1 MSLSGSLAMGLLRWI
16 KPGKG
21 SFSDLEKL
29 RERAQRENEGF
40 TLRMPRNRKAE
51 CVLLPETTLPC
62 MVVRPRRLDD
72 MDKAIMYLYG
82 GVTNHWNTQR
92 SMAVRYAV
100 DTGSTIWYPVY
111 PSISE
116 ACVTDGLAY
125 LAGIYRRML
134 EQYDA
139 AKIAISGVSMGGLYA
154 LELINWIN
162 HERAGLP
169 MPGLLIAH
177 SPGGVPDDEADWSE
191 FRSYEARDPMFA
203 EGDLRMTERLMP
215 CEGPLPLWAL
225 SPARGDFTGA
235 PPTYLYY
242 GEEMLAGNAP
252 LYRRAYER
260 GGAGKQ
266 LHVTIEGNM
275 IHGYSCM
282 PVFPESRRAYRE
294 TIHLIQEL

>member
-1 MSLSGSLAMGLLRWI
+1 MSLSGNLAMGLLRWI

-29 RERAQRENEGF
+29 RQRARRENEGF
-40 TLRMPRNRKAE
+40 TLRMPRNRSAE
-51 CVLLPETTLPC
+51 CVLLPDTALPC
-62 MVVRPRRLDD
+62 MVVRPRR
-72 MDKAIMYLYG
+72 MAAPDKAILYLYG

-92 SMAVRYAV
+92 SMSLRYAV
-100 DTGSTIWYPVY
+100 DAGTTVWYPVY

-125 LAGIYRRML
+125 LAEIFRRML

-139 AKIAISGVSMGGLYA
+139 AKITVSGVSMGGFYA
-154 LELINWIN
+154 LELINFIN
-162 HERAGLP
+162 HEGFDLP
-169 MPGLLIAH
+169 MPGLLLGH
-177 SPGGVPDDEADWSE
+177 SPGGVPDEEADWAA
-191 FRSYEARDPMFA
+191 FRRYEARDPMFS

-215 CEGPLPLWAL
+215 CDGPRPLWAL

-242 GEEMLAGNAP
+242 GEEMLAGNAL

-260 GGAGKQ
+260 GGAGER
-266 LHVTIEGNM
+266 LHVTIVGNM
-275 IHGYSCM
+275 MHGYSCM
-282 PVFPESRRAYRE
+282 PVFPESKRAYRE
-294 TIHLIQEL
+294 TIRLIREL

>member
-1 MSLSGSLAMGLLRWI
+1 MSLSGNLAMGLLRWI

-29 RERAQRENEGF
+29 RERARRENEGF

-51 CVLLPETTLPC
+51 CVLLPDTALPC
-62 MVVRPRRLDD
+62 MVVKPRH
-72 MDKAIMYLYG
+72 MAAPDKAILYLYG

-92 SMAVRYAV
+92 NMAVRYAV
-100 DTGSTIWYPVY
+100 DAGVNVWYPVY

-134 EQYDA
+134 EKYDA
-139 AKIAISGVSMGGLYA
+139 AKIAVSGVSMGGFYA

-162 HERAGLP
+162 HEKPGLP
-169 MPGLLIAH
+169 MPGLLLAH
-177 SPGGVPDDEADWSE
+177 SPGGVPDEEADWAE
-191 FRSYEARDPMFA
+191 FRRYEACDPMFS
-203 EGDLRMTERLMP
+203 EGDLRMTEQLMP
-215 CEGPLPLWAL
+215 CDGPLPRWAL

-235 PPTYLYY
+235 PSTYLYY

-260 GGAGKQ
+260 SGVGDR
-266 LHVTIEGNM
+266 LHITIEKNM
-275 IHGYSCM
+275 IHGYSCL
-282 PVFPESRRAYRE
+282 PVFPESKRAYRE
-294 TIHLIQEL
+294 TVRLIQEL

>member
-1 MSLSGSLAMGLLRWI
+1 MSLSGNLTMRLLRLI
-16 KPGKG
+16 RPGKG

-29 RERAQRENEGF
+29 RERARRENEGF
-40 TLRMPRNRKAE
+40 TPRMPRNRKAE
-51 CVLLPETTLPC
+51 CVLLPDTTLPC
-62 MVVRPRRLDD
+62 MVVKPRH
-72 MDKAIMYLYG
+72 MAAPDKVILYLYG

-92 SMAVRYAV
+92 NMAVRYAV
-100 DTGSTIWYPVY
+100 DAGVTVWYPVY
-111 PSISE
+111 PSITE

-125 LAGIYRRML
+125 LAEIYRRML
-134 EQYDA
+134 ELYDA
-139 AKIAISGVSMGGLYA
+139 AKIAVSGVSMGGFYA

-162 HERAGLP
+162 HEGSNLP
-169 MPGLLIAH
+169 MPGLLLGH
-177 SPGGVPDDEADWSE
+177 SPGGVPDGEADWAA
-191 FRSYEARDPMFA
+191 FRRYEARDPMFS
-203 EGDLRMTERLMP
+203 EGDLRMTEKLMP

-225 SPARGDFTGA
+225 SPARGDFTGT